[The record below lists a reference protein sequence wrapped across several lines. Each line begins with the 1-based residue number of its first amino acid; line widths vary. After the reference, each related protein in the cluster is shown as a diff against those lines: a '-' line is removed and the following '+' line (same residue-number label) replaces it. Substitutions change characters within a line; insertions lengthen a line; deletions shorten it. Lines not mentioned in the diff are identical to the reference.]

1 MLAAMLWMTQLTPVR
16 LFDEHSCFVSS
27 SAAVRGH
34 RLNIDAGLL
43 RALLEVPSYRNG
55 ARSLEKLA
63 LSLKPVEPTAAIRR
77 SSLGSPEQLAM
88 FVDFPP
94 ATSSTPIAS
103 GASGA
108 LTPAA
113 IYCRFMELCRQHEPF
128 QTSETIESLAASVHG
143 FYQPLATQ
151 PGMTIQEINNRE
163 YALLPEDSKESNR
176 SAARR
181 ISEVLAVAGLKLI
194 TQSEASSLVAN
205 HDVIIAAILSS
216 ILRTWRSLS
225 MISGVKNAK
234 ARAGDRVPRATTR
247 RRFIAC

>member
-63 LSLKPVEPTAAIRR
+63 LSLKPGEPTAAIRR

-88 FVDFPP
+88 FVEFPSDTY
-94 ATSSTPIAS
+94 TSPIKPRAS
-103 GASGA
+103 DG
-108 LTPAA
+108 LTPLQKSTVDLWNFVANMNRSSHPRLLTLLRRRSMD
-113 IYCRFMELCRQHEPF
+113 IYQER
-128 QTSETIESLAASVHG
+128 
-143 FYQPLATQ
+143 ATQ

-176 SAARR
+176 AAARR
-181 ISEVLAVAGLKLI
+181 II
-194 TQSEASSLVAN
+194 
-205 HDVIIAAILSS
+205 
-216 ILRTWRSLS
+216 
-225 MISGVKNAK
+225 
-234 ARAGDRVPRATTR
+234 
-247 RRFIAC
+247 